1 MKAADLISVRKRA
14 EEAVYDMPEG
24 PLKVAAFRE
33 ILGALLAAPTA
44 TPRGQEVPAH
54 PLLEERVETPS
65 SLGARIAMLGREDFF
80 SQPRSL
86 PEIQS
91 SLAEHGWHYAQT
103 SLSTPLIRL
112 VRQRQ
117 LRRLQVAEGKKRLWK
132 YSLP

>member
-1 MKAADLISVRKRA
+1 MKAADLVSIRKRA
-14 EEAVYDMPEG
+14 EESVYDMPEG

-33 ILGALLAAPTA
+33 ILKALLATPTA
-44 TPRGQEVPAH
+44 IPRAQEAPSRA
-54 PLLEERVETPS
+54 LLEENVEVPS
-65 SLGARIAMLGREDFF
+65 SLGARIGMLGREDFF

-86 PEIQS
+86 AEIQS
-91 SLAEHGWHYAQT
+91 SLAEHGWHYAQS

-117 LRRLQVAEGKKRLWK
+117 LRRLQVAEGKKRVWK